1 MFNDNSFTP
10 GNQFVITHELLSL
23 LIWLIEHEQGFM
35 AKIVHK
41 AFASGLKDVIKENEQ
56 LDDTQLLED
65 AQQAIVD
72 FFGILE
78 SHMLDALHKQ
88 SIKRAL
94 EKNLFPAIDKIDT
107 TACND
112 AIVRTSIEKATS
124 ETHTSHKQAERTL
137 YRELLKRWNPSNNQ
151 TMN

>member
-1 MFNDNSFTP
+1 MFNDNSFAP
-10 GNQFVITHELLSL
+10 ANQFVITHELLSL

-35 AKIVHK
+35 AKMVHK
-41 AFASGLKDVIKENEQ
+41 AFASGLNDAIKQNEQ

-78 SHMLDALHKQ
+78 SHMIDALHNQ
-88 SIKRAL
+88 SVKRAL
-94 EKNLFPAIDKIDT
+94 EKNLFPTIDKIDT
-107 TACND
+107 TTCND
-112 AIVRTSIEKATS
+112 NIVRTSIQKATN
-124 ETHTSHKQAERTL
+124 EAHTCPKEAQRAL
-137 YRELLKRWNPSNNQ
+137 YRELLKRWKPGTNQ